1 MKRNMLNRLVIWV
14 VLLSGL
20 LVGCSGESDLAKES
34 SVADRNLNLMYS
46 TKQKAENNDA
56 GTASIPRAVDR
67 KLIYNADLNIEVAD
81 LASARKQVEELV
93 KTSEGYVLSFSD
105 RTNPDLRGGDFQVK
119 VPAGQLQSFI
129 DELEKMELISFER
142 SIRAEDV
149 GEEYVDLQARLKV
162 KQAVEARMI
171 ELMEKATSSGDLIAF
186 AVKLGDIQVEIET
199 LKGRI
204 QYIDRNVAFSTVNI
218 SLFERLYGVP
228 ASGASYVTKLWYE
241 LKAGLY
247 GVGHFFANG
256 LLVLTAM
263 IPTLILLTGIGFFGW
278 WLWRRRRNKKNEE

>member
-1 MKRNMLNRLVIWV
+1 MVKGLVVWV
-14 VLLSGL
+14 VLLTGL
-20 LVGCSGESDLAKES
+20 LVGCSNESDIARDSDIKRES
-34 SVADRNLNLMYS
+34 SVTDGNANLVYS
-46 TKQKAENNDA
+46 KKSDVDA
-56 GTASIPRAVDR
+56 STSAVPRAVDR

-81 LASARKQVEELV
+81 LEPARKQVEKLV
-93 KTSEGYVLSFSD
+93 QTAEGYVLSFSD
-105 RTNPDLRGGDFQVK
+105 RTNSDLRGGDFQVK

-129 DELEKMELISFER
+129 ADIEKMELISFER

-171 ELMEKATSSGDLIAF
+171 QLMEKATSSADLIAF
-186 AVKLGDIQVEIET
+186 AVQLGEIQEEIET

-218 SLFERLYGVP
+218 SLFERLYGAP
-228 ASGASYVTKLWYE
+228 ANGASYSAKLWYE

-247 GVGHFFANG
+247 GIGHFFANG
-256 LLVLTAM
+256 LLVLMA
-263 IPTLILLTGIGFFGW
+263 ILPTFILLTGIALLAW
-278 WLWRRRRNKKNEE
+278 WLRRRRRNKKNEE